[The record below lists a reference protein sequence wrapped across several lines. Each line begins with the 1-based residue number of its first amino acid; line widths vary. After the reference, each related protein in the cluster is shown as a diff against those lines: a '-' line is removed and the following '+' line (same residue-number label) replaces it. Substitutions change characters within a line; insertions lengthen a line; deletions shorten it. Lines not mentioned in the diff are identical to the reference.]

1 MLLTKKKKY
10 ITQCHNARRETREN
24 RKDEK
29 DLKSLRVKT
38 RKWQFR
44 IETNDEM

>member
-1 MLLTKKKKY
+1 MPDG
-10 ITQCHNARRETREN
+10 RRGKN
-24 RKDEK
+24 RKDEE
-29 DLKSLRVKT
+29 DLKSLGVKT